1 MHDSQ
6 RYRYSAQECL
16 LAAKEASKPC
26 YRKLRL
32 SMASSWL
39 SLARQEEGMDNAIV
53 SWDSTESVKLDG
65 IAAYFPFHKPSSR
78 GTGAGP
84 APGREDR
91 PA

>member
-16 LAAKEASKPC
+16 LAAKEASEPC

-39 SLARQEEGMDNAIV
+39 SLARQEEAMDDALV
-53 SWDSTESVKLDG
+53 SWDSTESVKLAG
-65 IAAYFPFHKPSSR
+65 IAA
-78 GTGAGP
+78 
-84 APGREDR
+84 
-91 PA
+91 

>member
-1 MHDSQ
+1 MHDAQ

-16 LAAKEASKPC
+16 LAAKEASEPC

-39 SLARQEEGMDNAIV
+39 SLARQEEAMDDALV

-65 IAAYFPFHKPSSR
+65 IAA
-78 GTGAGP
+78 
-84 APGREDR
+84 
-91 PA
+91 

>member
-16 LAAKEASKPC
+16 MAAKEASAPC

-39 SLARQEEGMDNAIV
+39 SLARQEEAMDM
-53 SWDSTESVKLDG
+53 SRDSTESLKLDG
-65 IAAYFPFHKPSSR
+65 IAA
-78 GTGAGP
+78 
-84 APGREDR
+84 
-91 PA
+91 

>member
-16 LAAKEASKPC
+16 LAAKEASEPC

-39 SLARQEEGMDNAIV
+39 SLARKEEAMDDGLV

-65 IAAYFPFHKPSSR
+65 IAA
-78 GTGAGP
+78 
-84 APGREDR
+84 
-91 PA
+91 